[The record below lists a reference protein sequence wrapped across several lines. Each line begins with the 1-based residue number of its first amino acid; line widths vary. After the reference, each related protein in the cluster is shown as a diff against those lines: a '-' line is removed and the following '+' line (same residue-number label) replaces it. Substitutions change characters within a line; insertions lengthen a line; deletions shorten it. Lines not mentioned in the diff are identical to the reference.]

1 MTLEASF
8 TKCQGL
14 CSFQEHFPQKVGQ
27 CLKPASTPSHCIY
40 VRIHSKNAFFM
51 RAGQRLSSPD
61 IKECNNWVNN
71 DRSGFHA
78 DKFWRK
84 KKKKKKSPRFLSG
97 GGKKKKKFCGAVCI
111 VTPQNFPSF
120 KFYSQHLHRHYHH
133 HHHHH

>member
-40 VRIHSKNAFFM
+40 VRIHSNSAFF
-51 RAGQRLSSPD
+51 APSGQRLSSP
-61 IKECNNWVNN
+61 
-71 DRSGFHA
+71 GH
-78 DKFWRK
+78 
-84 KKKKKKSPRFLSG
+84 KKSTIIGQITPTPDVMSRNSG
-97 GGKKKKKFCGAVCI
+97 SKIRSTFSRWQREKKFRDAVCI

-120 KFYSQHLHRHYHH
+120 KFYSLHLHHHYHH